1 MLNPGPKVVFELLG
15 LPITDTLI
23 TSWFVS
29 LVILIAGIL
38 IGRNLKLVP
47 GRTQMVMELFFTG
60 FEGLIDGIMP
70 GEGRKYMP
78 MVGTILLFI
87 GLSNLS
93 GFIPFVN
100 SPTSDIN
107 TTVAYAGLVFLVT
120 HAVAIR
126 EKGIGGYLKSFAEP
140 SIIMLP
146 MNIIGEIS
154 KPVSHAFRLFGN
166 MVGGGILIAIVVML
180 IPGWIFPFHIALNAW
195 FNLAQ
200 GLIQAFIFAMLT
212 VVYISVQKS

>member
-1 MLNPGPKVVFELLG
+1 M
-15 LPITDTLI
+15 I
-23 TSWFVS
+23 
-29 LVILIAGIL
+29 
-38 IGRNLKLVP
+38 
-47 GRTQMVMELFFTG
+47 MELFVNTFQ
-60 FEGLIDGIMP
+60 GLIDGIMP

-93 GFIPFVN
+93 GFIPFVS

-107 TTVAYAGLVFLVT
+107 TTLAYAVLVFLVT

-126 EKGIGGYLKSFAEP
+126 EKGLGAYLKGFAEP
-140 SIIMLP
+140 SIVMLP
-146 MNIIGEIS
+146 MNLIGELA

-166 MVGGGILIAIVVML
+166 MVGGGILIAIVIML
-180 IPGWIFPFHIALNAW
+180 VPGWIIPFHVALNAW
-195 FNLAQ
+195 FNFAQ
-200 GLIQAFIFAMLT
+200 GLIQAFIFGMLT